1 MSLGNRAALFLGL
14 AGLLAGF
21 YLFVALRVASKDKA
35 ALLSGLTQM
44 GFVALAGGA
53 VFAGARRLRGAAR
66 ELAGS
71 GCKILKAENA
81 ERALSIRAE
90 KGGAIDLVLTDVI
103 MPGRNGKE
111 LAEKMHAEYPK
122 LRFLF
127 MSGYTG
133 TAAMQHG
140 PLENKAGFLA
150 KPFTA
155 ESLCGTVRR
164 ILDGRAGTEKAKG

>member
-1 MSLGNRAALFLGL
+1 LFLGL
-14 AGLLAGF
+14 VGVLAGF
-21 YLFVALRVASKDKA
+21 YLLVVLRVAAKDEA

-44 GFVALAGGA
+44 GFIALAGGA

-66 ELAGS
+66 ELGNLAVAAFA
-71 GCKILKAENA
+71 ILAAENA
-81 ERALSIRAE
+81 ERALSICAE
-90 KGGAIDLVLTDVI
+90 KNGAIDLVLTDVI
-103 MPGRNGKE
+103 MPGMNGKE
-111 LAEKMHAEYPK
+111 LAEKLHAEYPR

-133 TAAMQHG
+133 TAAIQHG

>member
-1 MSLGNRAALFLGL
+1 VSLGNRVLLFLGL
-14 AGLLAGF
+14 VGVLAGF
-21 YLFVALRVASKDKA
+21 YLLVVLRVAAKDEA

-44 GFVALAGGA
+44 GFIALAGGA
-53 VFAGARRLRGAAR
+53 VFAGARRLRGASSV
-66 ELAGS
+66 LAGS

-81 ERALSIRAE
+81 ERALSICAE
-90 KGGAIDLVLTDVI
+90 KNGPIDLVLTDVI
-103 MPGRNGKE
+103 MPGMNGKE
-111 LAEKMHAEYPK
+111 LAEKLHAEYPR

-140 PLENKAGFLA
+140 PLGNKVGFLA